1 MIALHEDARFVLIPV
16 DLHFEPETSGA
27 GRAGGSGAVGRAV
40 LRVAVLDPRFA
51 EAKWVG
57 EVKGDAAPTAAQ
69 ALSSVASRVAD
80 LFVAP

>member
-16 DLHFEPETSGA
+16 EVSFEPDHGA
-27 GRAGGSGAVGRAV
+27 GAGGGKAL

-57 EVKGDAAPTAAQ
+57 DVKGDAASTPTL
-69 ALSSVASRVAD
+69 ALSSAATRLVD

>member
-1 MIALHEDARFVLIPV
+1 MIALHEDTRFVLIPV
-16 DLHFEPETSGA
+16 DLHFEPAGGA
-27 GRAGGSGAVGRAV
+27 GSIVGRAV

-57 EVKGDAAPTAAQ
+57 ELKGGAAATAPQ
-69 ALSSVASRVAD
+69 ALSSVAARFAD